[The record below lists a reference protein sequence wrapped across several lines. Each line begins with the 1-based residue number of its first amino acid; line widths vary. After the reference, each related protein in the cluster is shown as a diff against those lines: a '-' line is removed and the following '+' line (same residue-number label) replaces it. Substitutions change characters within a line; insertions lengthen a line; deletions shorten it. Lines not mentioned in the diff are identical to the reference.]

1 MESKLKFDDNSE
13 HINQNDDENEMDQD
27 DEKDSQNQNTL
38 WKLLKMDTLNSNI
51 TRKEY
56 LSNLIKTMENKLSFD
71 NKYKWIDYI
80 LLIYQAL
87 ILIIILFL
95 FIVYYLKCYR
105 YVLFQNHEEQ
115 LNNTD
120 LLSNFSKKLD
130 NKSIILRIPFCS
142 SLFKDGNYKKQDT
155 LLGLIFLNFKI
166 FYFVTEALGFV
177 MFLTEKFRFSQRIKR
192 KILDSICDKFECNSQ
207 IVFLILISFIITIL
221 TWLVILILCFYMYIL
236 FECICLL
243 VLNTPKDFF
252 EFLKPTKI
260 FKRFINFS
268 HSVLFTNYNN
278 NLLIQLLMLYSIFKL
293 LDRLKVCGMFGLLII
308 QHGAVLTKF
317 LNLSI
322 FGSLLKYVMTKFF
335 KNLNES
341 NLLSYLY
348 IKDSQNGTTNLKKLT
363 ISNLSDG
370 IKELFN
376 DELNDYI
383 YVNSKINEI
392 FLIFLI
398 ILIIFFI
405 FITFHMCYEKF
416 DIYKSELEL
425 ARIEQLLIKYHR
437 AKRWKSRQLAI
448 SENENVTPAVL
459 NKKRNYL
466 NYIWKPFY
474 FFYNFVLGRRELDEF
489 LINEIKNKCN
499 IIELRNNKILLNEN
513 YFFKTFKS
521 NRVESQ
527 AENSIN
533 LIEKDDSESLDVYLQ
548 ILKDKFPNIYGLEN
562 PNFYQD
568 TEFYTNL
575 NKTRKFI
582 RLLNLD
588 NNYWICIASGLLK
601 RYVHIF
607 SISSEQTLE
616 GMNVIKNFVNNT
628 LPDPIDEENIV
639 IIKYSSNNNQN
650 NQLSFYYS
658 IAFATFLC
666 FNFNLESIKSIQFNE
681 NELVQ
686 HYKQCVNSKLVSKFA
701 LKIDK

>member
-1 MESKLKFDDNSE
+1 MKAKNENNTENLNKIKIMSDDKYEQVKSQDEDESNN
-13 HINQNDDENEMDQD
+13 H
-27 DEKDSQNQNTL
+27 KDSL
-38 WKLLKMDTLNSNI
+38 WTLLKMDSLDINI
-51 TRKEY
+51 TRREY
-56 LSNLIKTMENKLSFD
+56 LNSLIKIMEDNLSFD
-71 NKYKWIDYI
+71 NKHKWIDII

-87 ILIIILFL
+87 ILLIILFL

-105 YVLFQNHEEQ
+105 YVLFQNYEEQ

-120 LLSNFSKKLD
+120 LLSNFSKRID

-155 LLGLIFLNFKI
+155 VLGLIFLYFKI
-166 FYFVTEALGFV
+166 FYFVTEALAFV

-207 IVFLILISFIITIL
+207 IVLLILISFIVTLL

-243 VLNTPKDFF
+243 ILNTPKDFF
-252 EFLKPTKI
+252 EFLRPAKI
-260 FKRFINFS
+260 LKRFFNFS

-308 QHGAVLTKF
+308 QHGSVLTKF

-322 FGSLLKYVMTKFF
+322 LGSLLKYVMTKFF

-348 IKDSQNGTTNLKKLT
+348 VKDNQNGTNYLKQLT
-363 ISNLSDG
+363 ISNLSDS

-392 FLIFLI
+392 FLVFLI

-405 FITFHMCYEKF
+405 FISFHLCYEKF

-437 AKRWKSRQLAI
+437 AKRWKSRQL
-448 SENENVTPAVL
+448 EMDENVSIKVL
-459 NKKRNYL
+459 KKKRHYL

-474 FFYNFVLGRRELDEF
+474 FFYNFVLGRHELDEF
-489 LINEIKNKCN
+489 LINEIKKNCY
-499 IIELRNNKILLNEN
+499 IIDLRNNKILLNEN
-513 YFFKTFKS
+513 SSTAKVK
-521 NRVESQ
+521 NE
-527 AENSIN
+527 ENIN
-533 LIEKDDSESLDVYLQ
+533 LIKNDEYESIDVYLSF
-548 ILKDKFPNIYGLEN
+548 LKEKFPNIYGLEN
-562 PNFYQD
+562 PNNYLTD
-568 TEFYTNL
+568 EFYNNL
-575 NKTRKFI
+575 YKTSKFI
-582 RLLNLD
+582 RLINLN
-588 NNYWICIASGLLK
+588 NNNWICIASGLIK
-601 RYVHIF
+601 RNVHIF
-607 SISSEQTLE
+607 GIKYDQTASC
-616 GMNVIKNFVNNT
+616 MNVIAKIVNKM
-628 LPDPIDEENIV
+628 LPDPIDEENFV
-639 IIKYSSNNNQN
+639 LVKYSGNIKNCE
-650 NQLSFYYS
+650 LSFYYA
-658 IAFATFLC
+658 IAFANFLC
-666 FNFNLESIKSIQFNE
+666 FNFNLEKIKSIEFDE
-681 NELVQ
+681 
-686 HYKQCVNSKLVSKFA
+686 SKLVEHYRICIQSRIVSRFA
-701 LKIDK
+701 LKANEK